1 MLYTIQKKE
10 KNSLHF
16 KKKTQKPTWSPQ
28 AWPTPLT
35 SFLLL
40 SLPQPCSAP
49 WPPPAQHYKLFPT
62 SLPLPGTLPYPRLCP
77 LSTQRLLQEET
88 FLTTLCQPARTHPQQ
103 SLPFFNRIIIT
114 LNSLNTLTSHCLSL
128 LRRPKFPEGR
138 DTVSPAFQHCLAPGE
153 IQNKLFVEG
162 SRQGWRGHR
171 LLKNNKF

>member
-10 KNSLHF
+10 KKLF
-16 KKKTQKPTWSPQ
+16 TLKKKKKNPPEGLRPGRLL
-28 AWPTPLT
+28 WPPFY
-35 SFLLL
+35 S

-49 WPPPAQHYKLFPT
+49 WPPPAQHYKLFPA

-77 LSTQRLLQEET
+77 LSTQSLLQEET

-114 LNSLNTLTSHCLSL
+114 LNSLNTLTSHCLSP

-138 DTVSPAFQHCLAPGE
+138 NTVSPAFQHCLAPGE
-153 IQNKLFVEG
+153 IQNKY
-162 SRQGWRGHR
+162 
-171 LLKNNKF
+171 LLKGVDRGGEDTGF